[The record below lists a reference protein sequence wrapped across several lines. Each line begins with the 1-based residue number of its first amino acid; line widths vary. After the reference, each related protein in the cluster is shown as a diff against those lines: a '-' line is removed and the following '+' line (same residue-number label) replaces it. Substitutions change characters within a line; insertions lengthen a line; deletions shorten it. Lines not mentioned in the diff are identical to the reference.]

1 MWLTNLRLI
10 LPDRIVERGALRLQ
24 DGLIAEIAEGGALPA
39 GLDLDGL
46 TAVPGLIDLHGDM
59 LERDIEPRP
68 RAFFPVDL
76 ALYELDK
83 RMAAAG
89 ITTAYTAVA
98 FAWMKGDLRRQDVA
112 TRIIETVNALRHT
125 LLIDLRVHARFEV
138 NNPTTVPVLDDLL
151 RRGLVDLVSV
161 MDHTPGQGQYAD
173 ATRNIQFLKEW
184 YGFTDVE
191 LAPIA
196 ERVRAHADRIEEKRQ
211 RDWEVVRGIAAVARE
226 HGAIL
231 AAHDDDTADKVAA
244 QAAMGMTISEFP
256 VNLAAAQAARAH
268 RMHIIMGAPNAYRG
282 ESNTGNLS
290 ALDALRAG
298 LVDILASDYFP
309 AAMLHSAYKIA
320 RDGLLPLHESLK
332 LVSANPAAAVG
343 LTDRGQI
350 AVGQRADLA
359 LVDES
364 HTQPRV
370 RGTLRAGHFIY
381 QDAHIVRLAAQ
392 AHLPAR
398 DRAELFVED

>member
-282 ESNTGNLS
+282 GSNTGNMS
-290 ALDALRAG
+290 AMDGIRAG
-298 LVDILASDYFP
+298 VVDILASDYYP
-309 AAMLHSAYKIA
+309 AAMLQTPFKIA
-320 RDGLLPLHESLK
+320 REGVIGLPDAIR
-332 LVSANPAAAVG
+332 LVTANPAAACG
-343 LTDRGQI
+343 LTDRGRI
-350 AVGQRADLA
+350 EPGALADLV
-359 LVDES
+359 LVEEGDEI
-364 HTQPRV
+364 RV
-370 RGTLRAGHFIY
+370 RATLRSGEIIY
-381 QDAHIVRLAAQ
+381 SDAHGARLWQ
-392 AHLPAR
+392 ALAG
-398 DRAELFVED
+398 DVQMTGE